1 MFLAWVFAFA
11 AVMAAEVALSRG
23 HPPYAAI
30 MVSPLLAIGVGTLI
44 GAVFWAT
51 SRRAPLKAWLLP
63 LGSMLA
69 FVAIVLAGGTSIRG

>member
-1 MFLAWVFAFA
+1 
-11 AVMAAEVALSRG
+11 
-23 HPPYAAI
+23 
-30 MVSPLLAIGVGTLI
+30 MVSPFLAIAIGTLV
-44 GAVFWAT
+44 GAIFWAT